1 MLGTTAALG
10 RGMKT
15 VAVLAKNAVVDFLCG
30 GPYKLDHNDEGGQLM
45 PVNIPSGIN
54 PHHLSEIRRL
64 MTRIR
69 DDMVDVVGLAKDR
82 AMHVNLRLNETNI
95 TEPSPVFIDWCG
107 NDAAI
112 AILTKDH
119 ELDPG
124 LFRFGDKI
132 PARLYEDALR
142 GTVRSIQSRSLTH
155 DSLALRDWTQAR
167 QLEEKRPDSK
177 MLAQKVG
184 VKYQFV
190 IGIVAQDQTS
200 RKLHCAGTL
209 GVGLPEKP
217 NDIDAVRRKMMSLAA
232 WPLATSTHERDL
244 VTYIEQNFALGGPVI

>member
-1 MLGTTAALG
+1 MA
-10 RGMKT
+10 
-15 VAVLAKNAVVDFLCG
+15 
-30 GPYKLDHNDEGGQLM
+30 
-45 PVNIPSGIN
+45 VNIPSGIN

-69 DDMVDVVGLAKDR
+69 DDMIHVVGLARDR

-132 PARLYEDALR
+132 PAKLYEDALK
-142 GTVRSIQSRSLTH
+142 GTVQSIQSRTLAP
-155 DSLALRDWTQAR
+155 DSVALRDWTQVR

-200 RKLHCAGTL
+200 KKLHCAGTL
-209 GVGLPEKP
+209 GVGLPDKP
-217 NDIDAVRRKMMSLAA
+217 NIDVVRTKMMSLAA

>member
-1 MLGTTAALG
+1 MLWLTFS
-10 RGMKT
+10 
-15 VAVLAKNAVVDFLCG
+15 AVV
-30 GPYKLDHNDEGGQLM
+30 HINSTITTTEGQFM
-45 PVNIPSGIN
+45 AVNIPSGIN

-69 DDMVDVVGLAKDR
+69 DDMIHVVGLARDR

-132 PARLYEDALR
+132 PAKLYEDALK
-142 GTVRSIQSRSLTH
+142 GTVQSIQRRPRAP
-155 DSLALRDWTQAR
+155 DSVALRDWTQVR

-200 RKLHCAGTL
+200 KKLHCAGTL
-209 GVGLPEKP
+209 GVGLPDKP
-217 NDIDAVRRKMMSLAA
+217 NIDVVRTKMMSLAA